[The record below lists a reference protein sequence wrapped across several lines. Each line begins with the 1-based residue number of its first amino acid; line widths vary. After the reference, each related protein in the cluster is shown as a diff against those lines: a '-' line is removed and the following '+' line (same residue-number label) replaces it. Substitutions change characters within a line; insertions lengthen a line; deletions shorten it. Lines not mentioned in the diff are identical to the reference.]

1 MDQMN
6 QQFSRFGGATGPV
19 AGQMSAEAA
28 SERITA
34 FLRLVYGCMALG
46 LLVTATVAFFV
57 ASSPD
62 ILISIARNRLL
73 FWGIIIAQFGLVITM
88 SARVHKLSPAAAAG
102 LFLGYSGLTGVTMAF
117 VLMAYTGE
125 SVASTFVVTA
135 GAFGSLALFGTVTQR
150 SLAGWGQFLFMGLI
164 GVVLASFVNIFMQSN
179 ALQFVMS
186 FCGVIVFTGL
196 TAYDAQMLKAMAL
209 AVPEG
214 SAGSYAVL
222 GALRLYLDFINL
234 FLMLLRLFGRRR

>member
-1 MDQMN
+1 MDMQPQP
-6 QQFSRFGGATGPV
+6 QQFRQMSGSM
-19 AGQMSAEAA
+19 AGSLSAEAA
-28 SERITA
+28 GERITA

-62 ILISIARNRLL
+62 LLITIARNRLL
-73 FWGIIIAQFGLVITM
+73 YWGIIIAQFGLVITM

-102 LFLGYSGLTGVTMAF
+102 LFLGYSALTGVTMAF

-164 GVVLASFVNIFMQSN
+164 GVVIASVVGIFWHNDM
-179 ALQFVMS
+179 LQFVMA

-196 TAYDAQMLKAMAL
+196 TAYDAQMLKAIAL
-209 AVPEG
+209 STPEG
-214 SAGSYAVL
+214 QMGSYAVV
-222 GALRLYLDFINL
+222 GALRLYLDFVNL
-234 FLMLLRLFGRRR
+234 FLMLLRLFGGRRR

>member
-1 MDQMN
+1 MRMEPMDQ
-6 QQFSRFGGATGPV
+6 QFRTMPGLTAQ
-19 AGQMSAEAA
+19 GQLSVEAA

-34 FLRLVYGCMALG
+34 FLRLVYGVMALG

-57 ASSPD
+57 ASSPT
-62 ILISIARNRLL
+62 IVYAIAANRLL
-73 FWGIIIAQFGLVITM
+73 FWAIIIAQFGLVITM

-102 LFLGYSGLTGVTMAF
+102 IFLGYSALTGVTMAF
-117 VLMAYTGE
+117 VLLAYTGE
-125 SVASTFVVTA
+125 SVASMFVVTA
-135 GAFGSLALFGTVTQR
+135 GAFGSLALYGTVTQR
-150 SLAGWGQFLFMGLI
+150 SLAGWGQFLVMGLF
-164 GVVLASFVNIFMQSN
+164 GVVIASVVNIFMQSDG
-179 ALQFVMS
+179 LSFVLS

-196 TAYDAQMLKAMAL
+196 SAYDAQMLKSIAL

-214 SAGSYAVL
+214 QAGSYAVM